1 MAWLLYRIGRGAF
14 RHRRI
19 VLGAWLVVFVG
30 AIVAAGTLSG
40 KTEDSFDLPGLEST
54 DAFSLIKDRTPDANP
69 DGAQATIVLRAP
81 AGGQLDPE
89 QVDAVVG
96 GIDSEHVVSVSDP
109 FATGAVSADGST
121 ANVTVT
127 YDVVSTELT
136 DADTDALHDA
146 EDAAEADGLEAA
158 IGGSALQEMPEQSAA
173 ELIGI
178 GIAALVLMV
187 TFGSLVAA
195 GMPLVNAI
203 VATGTGVLGITAAT
217 GLITLG
223 SSTPILASMLGL
235 AVSIDYALFIVSRYR
250 HEVAQGRSLE
260 DAAGR
265 AVGTAG
271 SAVVFAGLT
280 VIIALAALVVVDIRF
295 LTEMGLAAAVTVALA
310 VISSLTLLPALLG
323 FAGDR
328 IRRSRFGWLRR
339 RDPELRP
346 EDGASNGRRWIQLV
360 TRHRI
365 PVLLTGLVAAGVL
378 AIPVASMQLS
388 LPSDGQAAEG
398 TGPRQAYDMISDSFG
413 EGANGPLLV
422 VVDTAGADDP
432 EAAVAEVTAAIGAL
446 DDGIAAVV
454 PADPPAP
461 RPDATDAE
469 LDAFEKQVAA
479 YGQQLEQAQYATITV
494 IPEDGPADAETADL
508 VHEIRDQI
516 APVAER
522 TGADTY
528 VSGQTAIGV
537 DVSQKLADVFP
548 VYLALVVGLAFILL
562 VLVFRSIL
570 VPLKAVLGFLVTI
583 GISLGVTVAVFQWG
597 WGSELAGVDEP
608 GPIMA
613 MLPILMVGILFGLA
627 MDYEV
632 FLVSRMREEYV
643 HGAGA
648 LDAIRTG
655 FVHGSRVVAAAA
667 VIMIGVFLGFVTSSM
682 LVIVTIAVALAI
694 GILADAFL
702 VRMTLVPAFMAL
714 LGDKMWWLPT
724 WLDRL
729 LPDLD
734 IEGEALNRRLEAEAA
749 TADRKPQLAG
759 AHKA

>member
-14 RHRRI
+14 RHRRK
-19 VLGAWLVVFVG
+19 VLAAWLVVFIG

-54 DAFSLIKDRTPDANP
+54 DAFSLIKDRTPEANP

-81 AGGQLDPE
+81 DGGQLQPE
-89 QVDAVVG
+89 QVADVVG
-96 GIDSEHVVSVSDP
+96 GIDSEHVVAVSDP
-109 FATGAVSADGST
+109 FATGAVSADGTT

-136 DADTDALHDA
+136 EADTDALHDA
-146 EDAAEADGLEAA
+146 EDAAEEAGIEAA

-178 GIAALVLMV
+178 GIAALVLMI

-195 GMPLVNAI
+195 GMPLVNAV

-235 AVSIDYALFIVSRYR
+235 AVAIDYALFIVSRYR
-250 HEVAQGRSLE
+250 HEVAKGRNLE

-280 VIIALAALVVVDIRF
+280 VIIALAALIVVDIRF
-295 LTEMGLAAAVTVALA
+295 LTEMGLAAAITVALA
-310 VISSLTLLPALLG
+310 VMSSLTLLPALLG

-328 IRRSRFGWLRR
+328 IKVSRFAWLRR

-346 EDGASNGRRWIQLV
+346 EDGATNGRRWISLV
-360 TRHRI
+360 TRRRI
-365 PVLLTGLVAAGVL
+365 PVLLIGLVAAGVL
-378 AIPVASMQLS
+378 AVPVASMELS

-398 TGPRQAYDMISDSFG
+398 TGPREAYDMVTESFG

-432 EAAVAEVTAAIGAL
+432 EAAVAEITDAVGSL

-454 PADPPAP
+454 PAAPPAP
-461 RPDATDAE
+461 GPDAGEAE
-469 LDAFEKQVAA
+469 QAAYDEQVAMFQ
-479 YGQQLEQAQYATITV
+479 QQLEGAQYATVTV
-494 IPEDGPADAETADL
+494 IPDDGPADASTADL
-508 VHEIRDQI
+508 VHEIRDQV
-516 APVAER
+516 APVADS
-522 TGADTY
+522 TGAETY

-537 DVSQKLADVFP
+537 DVSEKLAEVFP
-548 VYLALVVGLAFILL
+548 VYLAVVVGLAFILL

-583 GISLGVTVAVFQWG
+583 GIALGVTVAIFQWG
-597 WGSELAGVDEP
+597 WGSELAGIDEP

-643 HGAGA
+643 HGSGA
-648 LDAIRTG
+648 MDAIRTG

-714 LGDKMWWLPT
+714 LGDKMWWLPK

-734 IEGEALNRRLEAEAA
+734 IEGEGLNRRLDAEAGA
-749 TADRKPQLAG
+749 GKEPELAG
-759 AHKA
+759 AHRA